1 MAVKKRKVPEP
12 LKSLSPV
19 FSSREDELLIEE
31 SQKLV
36 ELAAKKRNHQQSTK
50 SSATGIVP
58 GYDHV
63 YSLARN
69 CGLSNLYNSGFY
81 LALSMEFNH
90 CLTPLP
96 AALPTVTSFLTMCSA
111 LSFLASWII
120 MLITAF
126 LLQWGILTI
135 KIHTFWIITHCSSTR
150 TLWKLHYSMPLQNMF
165 LKNRCLIIWM
175 R

>member
-1 MAVKKRKVPEP
+1 MTVKKRKVPEP
-12 LKSLSPV
+12 FKSLSPV

-31 SQKLV
+31 SQKHV

-58 GYDHV
+58 GYDLV
-63 YSLARN
+63 YSSAWN

-81 LALSMEFNH
+81 PVLSIKFNQ

-96 AALPTVTSFLTMCSA
+96 AVLPTVTSFLTMCSA

-120 MLITAF
+120 MLITAVPSK
-126 LLQWGILTI
+126 QKKSVT
-135 KIHTFWIITHCSSTR
+135 
-150 TLWKLHYSMPLQNMF
+150 
-165 LKNRCLIIWM
+165 
-175 R
+175 

>member
-111 LSFLASWII
+111 LSFLAS
-120 MLITAF
+120 
-126 LLQWGILTI
+126 
-135 KIHTFWIITHCSSTR
+135 
-150 TLWKLHYSMPLQNMF
+150 
-165 LKNRCLIIWM
+165 
-175 R
+175 

>member
-1 MAVKKRKVPEP
+1 MAVKKKKVPEP
-12 LKSLSPV
+12 FKSLSPV
-19 FSSREDELLIEE
+19 FSSSEDELLIEE
-31 SQKLV
+31 SQKHV
-36 ELAAKKRNHQQSTK
+36 EELAAKKRNDQQSTK

-63 YSLARN
+63 YSSARN

-111 LSFLASWII
+111 LSFLAS
-120 MLITAF
+120 
-126 LLQWGILTI
+126 
-135 KIHTFWIITHCSSTR
+135 
-150 TLWKLHYSMPLQNMF
+150 
-165 LKNRCLIIWM
+165 
-175 R
+175 